1 MNSLGSHFLT
11 DPDELEESIGKI
23 EVETMPI
30 EVVVKKKDTLGLEGD
45 KKVCLWPLGS
55 GLSCGKTFTKFD
67 NLKRHLAE
75 AHKGSRPFACNLCD
89 KSYGRKDYLQRH
101 LKSHGSAGA
110 VTASSGGTTSE
121 VVLTSGASKELK
133 TTNHQATQNI
143 ILQVHTSSGMNSSS
157 NNNNV
162 LVSPSAAVANT
173 TTNTL
178 LSSHLIS
185 APPQLSTNNQ
195 IPPLPMFNVQLT
207 GGPIS
212 KPGGSKICRWVQ
224 ADGTVCGKAFS
235 KLDSLRRHVTELHK
249 GVRPYACNLC
259 DKNYGRRD
267 YLERHMRTHDASLNA
282 HKRKVPMDWGP
293 NAVPSCSTD
302 GTSPQQEQHL
312 QQQAILTR
320 IPKKKRKD
328 IPAEEKKICLW
339 VLEDG
344 TACGKTFTK
353 FDSLKRH
360 VSEAHKGIRPYACT
374 LCGKNYG
381 RRDYLLRHLKSHN
394 EDTGAV
400 GMTTSQNTTSQLVG
414 TVVGRTNS
422 GLSFATSPTL
432 SSQGGTVIQTVS
444 ASPHQLVR
452 NSSSHTTLMSIEN
465 NPPPAAAVVTS
476 SVSSFSSNTSSSS
489 QIHSS
494 PPHHHH
500 HHSINNIPTTAT
512 ATIISSQHNLS
523 PPKKR
528 LDDKKTCRWVLD
540 NGTVCGRNFSKFDS
554 LRRHVQELHKGIRPF
569 VCLLCDKSYGRR
581 DYLQRHM
588 KSHDNDGSSGGG
600 AGSSNSTLLVTNSI
614 GGGVSVA
621 AGTPATV
628 VVTQ

>member
-1 MNSLGSHFLT
+1 MHQFVTLSRGDATTSGGEEEEVVHYEDHDTSTTTLITTAPGTTVNMNSLGSHFLT
-11 DPDELEESIGKI
+11 DPDDLEQSIGKI

-30 EVVVKKKDTLGLEGD
+30 EVVVKKKEGSD
-45 KKVCLWPLGS
+45 GEKKVCLWPIG
-55 GLSCGKTFTKFD
+55 GGISCGKTFTKFD

-101 LKSHGSAGA
+101 LKSHA
-110 VTASSGGTTSE
+110 VASNFSINMSSHQSTPTVITTTTS
-121 VVLTSGASKELK
+121 ASNLAPNSVQHLSDVISKVQM
-133 TTNHQATQNI
+133 TNPKQNI
-143 ILQVHTSSGMNSSS
+143 LVQLQP
-157 NNNNV
+157 NNV
-162 LVSPSAAVANT
+162 SPHIVT
-173 TTNTL
+173 TPITQT
-178 LSSHLIS
+178 IS
-185 APPQLSTNNQ
+185 PQQAQSQQQN
-195 IPPLPMFNVQLT
+195 PLPMFNVQLT
-207 GGPIS
+207 GGSIT

-224 ADGTVCGKAFS
+224 NDGTVCGKAFS

-267 YLERHMRTHDASLNA
+267 YLERHMRTHDANNA
-282 HKRKVPMDWGP
+282 NKRKAGPIDWGP
-293 NAVPSCSTD
+293 NSSVQVI
-302 GTSPQQEQHL
+302 TSGGVLSSDQIVQ
-312 QQQAILTR
+312 R

-394 EDTGAV
+394 ETDTV
-400 GMTTSQNTTSQLVG
+400 GISATRAPATQLVSQ
-414 TVVGRTNS
+414 VVGTNNTLNFAPS
-422 GLSFATSPTL
+422 GVQQTTVLQQVAAVVSSP
-432 SSQGGTVIQTVS
+432 
-444 ASPHQLVR
+444 QLVR
-452 NSSSHTTLMSIEN
+452 TVTSQTPQLVSLEN
-465 NPPPAAAVVTS
+465 NAPTTVTFTTSPVQPTSGTNGTQSITQTLVTS
-476 SVSSFSSNTSSSS
+476 
-489 QIHSS
+489 
-494 PPHHHH
+494 
-500 HHSINNIPTTAT
+500 
-512 ATIISSQHNLS
+512 
-523 PPKKR
+523 PKKR
-528 LDDKKTCRWVLD
+528 NDDKKTCRWVLE

-569 VCLLCDKSYGRR
+569 VCSLCDKSYGRR

-588 KSHDNDGSSGGG
+588 KSHDNDSIAGAINVSSPG
-600 AGSSNSTLLVTNSI
+600 
-614 GGGVSVA
+614 
-621 AGTPATV
+621 PATV